1 MLKLI
6 LSVLV
11 ALLGLSPVAGRW
23 VVAQQASN
31 PDAEA
36 ESRFLSRIRR
46 LTYDGAR
53 AGEGYYSYDGTK
65 MVLQSEREADNP
77 FYQIYQLDLTTGETR
92 RISSGVGKTTC
103 AFIHPV
109 TGEVEYAST
118 HLDPDSL
125 RYQHE
130 EFDMR
135 ASGQERRYAW
145 DYDPAMDIFVTDPA
159 TGKTRQLTDARGYDA
174 EGSYSPDGE
183 WIVFSSNRN
192 AYTRELTGEE
202 KHLLEIDPAYFAD
215 LWIMRADGSDQ
226 RQLTH
231 VPGYD
236 GGPFFFHDGSRIVWR
251 RFHPSGLRAD
261 IYSANPDGT
270 DERRLTDFGSMSWAP
285 YVHPSRQYVFFAS
298 NKLGFE
304 NFEVF
309 MVDVDGEKEPVRVTY
324 SDRFD
329 GLPVP
334 APDGA
339 TLSWTS
345 QRHGEEGS
353 QIFIAQWS
361 HEAALASLAAAPAR
375 VRNSE
380 ESGQWP

>member
-1 MLKLI
+1 MRKLI
-6 LSVLV
+6 LPALV
-11 ALLGLSPVAGRW
+11 ALLGLVPVAGGGAAARQTS
-23 VVAQQASN
+23 AT
-31 PDAEA
+31 DAAA
-36 ESRFLSRIRR
+36 ESRFLTRIRR
-46 LTYDGAR
+46 LTYDGVR

-65 MVLQSEREADNP
+65 MVLQSERQADNP
-77 FYQIYQLDLTTGETR
+77 FYQIYQLDLTTGETQ

-118 HLDPDSL
+118 HLDPNSR
-125 RYQHE
+125 RYQQE

-145 DYDPAMDIFVTDPA
+145 DYDPAMDIFVTNPA
-159 TGKTRQLTDARGYDA
+159 TGETRQLTDARGYDA

-183 WIVFSSNRN
+183 WIIFSSNRN
-192 AYTRELTGEE
+192 AYSRQLTSEE
-202 KHLLEIDPAYFAD
+202 ENLLEVDPAYFAD
-215 LWIMRADGSDQ
+215 LWIMRADGSAQ
-226 RQLTH
+226 RQLTD

-236 GGPFFFHDGSRIVWR
+236 GGPFFFHDGSRIIWR
-251 RFHPSGLRAD
+251 RFHPSGLLAD
-261 IYSANPDGT
+261 VYSANPDGS
-270 DERRLTDFGSMSWAP
+270 DERRLTDFGAMSWAP
-285 YVHPSRQYVFFAS
+285 YVHPSRRYVFFAS
-298 NKLGFE
+298 NKLGFD

-309 MVDVDGEKEPVRVTY
+309 MVDIAGEKEPVRVTY

-334 APDGA
+334 APDGS

-345 QRHGEEGS
+345 QRHGEKGS
-353 QIFIAQWS
+353 QIFVARWS
-361 HEAALASLAAAPAR
+361 HEAALAALAAAPAR

-380 ESGQWP
+380 ESDQ